1 MFKNTPAFKQNLCKW
16 NISFFSR
23 TYRNF
28 CPENNCGK
36 VKCDFSSPSTAPT
49 TAPTIAPRKK
59 KAFLSRDELK
69 AAVDEYCEEP
79 NGWVSN
85 SKYSDYG

>member
-1 MFKNTPAFKQNLCKW
+1 MWHKLWHKKHPKPKTKKHIYPTTAPA
-16 NISFFSR
+16 
-23 TYRNF
+23 
-28 CPENNCGK
+28 
-36 VKCDFSSPSTAPT
+36 TAPT